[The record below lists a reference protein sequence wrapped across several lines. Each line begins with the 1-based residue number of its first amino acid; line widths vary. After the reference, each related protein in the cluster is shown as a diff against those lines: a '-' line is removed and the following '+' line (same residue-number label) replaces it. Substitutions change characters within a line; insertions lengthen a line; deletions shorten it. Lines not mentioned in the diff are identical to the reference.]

1 MRSKRSTAEKF
12 FFRELPRDEFSAFND
27 SELKIA
33 QPRTLLEKTLRN
45 GDLFDDAVWENGGV
59 KPKPASCVNGG
70 AVFSAGYSRAI
81 HI

>member
-45 GDLFDDAVWENGGV
+45 GDLFDDAVW
-59 KPKPASCVNGG
+59 
-70 AVFSAGYSRAI
+70 
-81 HI
+81 